1 VAALGGSG
9 SAPVWEIR
17 SDLPGRVRLRCQGL
31 ADSEALRRHCR
42 TVLTG
47 CHWLEGFRINP
58 MAGCLSLR
66 FPIKRRDGLD
76 VLVELALTLPHGF
89 TALQD
94 IAQRKA
100 RSRNSV
106 RHAAFCAGLLGV
118 DWLVGV
124 PMLALQGATA
134 LLMVPVVLELLRR
147 VREQRVVP
155 VEALDLGFSA
165 VLLQQGLPREA
176 LMDLALDDGS
186 TILQEESH
194 HELSHADYRDLMTR
208 LAQQECVRTAGPA
221 GVDKPI
227 GELRRSE
234 RIQLQTGDPVFVPC
248 QIVSGELVAINRQ
261 LTGDWHPRQ
270 YRPGDALEPGCLVLS
285 GAAELTVLQAFADC
299 PQFQL
304 PSARQERR
312 NTLAKQA
319 GQRVLNPLLFTLGC
333 VLALRGASE
342 QALAAFQFNPINDWE
357 TSRNANRLAAAAE
370 LRLHG
375 INIANPDVFSELGS
389 IQRLLVSHSCE
400 ERLHQVELKEECAPE
415 GGLKRGE
422 LLRILAGVQQWLVAD
437 STLALWNIQLE
448 NVSNPIPVKDLKL
461 HDLSQEGWTVDLLD
475 GRRLQVARKRRP
487 QASTLSRGV
496 MVEPLEFRDGERCL
510 GWVTL
515 QRKPNPN
522 WKHVRQQLQEL
533 GIAVEV
539 VGQSVD
545 DPAEASERVQRVE
558 AYQARGERVGYLGD
572 VIQDIP
578 ALARADVA
586 IGLDFDEA
594 GMLTRKL
601 CDLALSRDPQWLP
614 RLVVLSRSLKHTAD
628 GNAVMIGL
636 THMLSSVAT
645 AGLAISPLQ
654 TVLLADIPLLL
665 AEWRNINSFRSHTR
679 GGANSPSSWSP
690 C

>member
-1 VAALGGSG
+1 
-9 SAPVWEIR
+9 
-17 SDLPGRVRLRCQGL
+17 
-31 ADSEALRRHCR
+31 
-42 TVLTG
+42 
-47 CHWLEGFRINP
+47 
-58 MAGCLSLR
+58 
-66 FPIKRRDGLD
+66 
-76 VLVELALTLPHGF
+76 
-89 TALQD
+89 
-94 IAQRKA
+94 
-100 RSRNSV
+100 
-106 RHAAFCAGLLGV
+106 
-118 DWLVGV
+118 
-124 PMLALQGATA
+124 
-134 LLMVPVVLELLRR
+134 
-147 VREQRVVP
+147 
-155 VEALDLGFSA
+155 VEALDLAFSA

-176 LMDLALDDGS
+176 LMNLALDDGS
-186 TILQEESH
+186 TILQEVSH
-194 HELSHADYRDLMTR
+194 HELSRADYRNLITR
-208 LAQQECVRTAGPA
+208 LAQQEQVRTAGPA
-221 GVDKPI
+221 GVEKPI
-227 GELRRSE
+227 GELSPSE
-234 RIQLQTGDPVFVPC
+234 RIQLQAGNPVFVPC

-304 PSARQERR
+304 PPALQERS

-319 GQRVLNPLLFTLGC
+319 GQRVLNPLLFALGS

-375 INIANPDVFSELGS
+375 INIANPDVFCELGT

-415 GGLKRGE
+415 SGLRRGE
-422 LLRILAGVQQWLVAD
+422 LMRILAGVQQWLVAG
-437 STLALWNIQLE
+437 STVPLWNTQLE
-448 NVSNPIPVKDLKL
+448 NVINPIPVKDLEL
-461 HDLSQEGWTVDLLD
+461 HDLSQEGWRVVLSD
-475 GRRLQVARKRRP
+475 GRTLQVARRSLP
-487 QASTLSRGV
+487 QASGLSRGV
-496 MVEPLEFRDGERCL
+496 AVEPLEFREGQRCL

-522 WKHVRQQLQEL
+522 WQHVRQQLEDL

-545 DPAEASERVQRVE
+545 DPAEASQRLQRVE
-558 AYQARGERVGYLGD
+558 ACQAKGEHVGYLGD

-594 GMLTRKL
+594 GMLTHKL

-636 THMLSSVAT
+636 THVLSSVAT

-665 AEWRNINSFRSHTR
+665 AELRNISSFRSHTR
-679 GGANSPSSWSP
+679 GAASSPSGW
-690 C
+690 

>member
-1 VAALGGSG
+1 MAAS
-9 SAPVWEIR
+9 PIWEIR
-17 SDLPGRVRLRCQGL
+17 SELPGRVRLRCSAL
-31 ADSEALRRHCR
+31 AESEALRRHCR

-58 MAGCLSLR
+58 IAGCLSLS
-66 FPIKRRDGLD
+66 FPSKRRDGLD
-76 VLVELALTLPHGF
+76 PLLELALTLPHGF

-94 IAQRKA
+94 LSQSTPRSQR
-100 RSRNSV
+100 SL

-124 PMLALQGATA
+124 PLLVLQGATA
-134 LLMVPVVLELLRR
+134 LLMLPVLVELLRTLR
-147 VREQRVVP
+147 QRRSVP

-165 VLLQQGLPREA
+165 VLLQQGLPSEA

-186 TILQEESH
+186 KLLQDVSH
-194 HELSHADYRDLMTR
+194 HELSRADYRNLITR
-208 LAQQECVRTAGPA
+208 LAEQETVRTAPDGIA
-221 GVDKPI
+221 QPI
-227 GELRRSE
+227 GQLHQGA
-234 RIQLQTGDPVFVPC
+234 RIHLQAGDPLFVPC
-248 QIVSGELVAINRQ
+248 RITRGELVAINRQ
-261 LTGDWHPRQ
+261 LTGDWHPHQ
-270 YRPGDALEPGCLVLS
+270 YNRGDALEPGCLVLS
-285 GAAELTVLQAFADC
+285 GTAELEVLQAFADC
-299 PQFQL
+299 PLFQL
-304 PSARQERR
+304 PPPPPTRGNELAR
-312 NTLAKQA
+312 LA
-319 GQRVLNPLLFTLGC
+319 GQRFINPLLFALGSFW
-333 VLALRGASE
+333 ALRGASE
-342 QALAAFQFNPINDWE
+342 QALAAFQFNPINDWD

-375 INIANPDVFSELGS
+375 INIANPDVFSDLGR

-400 ERLHQVELKEECAPE
+400 ERLHQVELKEEGAPE
-415 GGLKRGE
+415 SGLRRGE
-422 LLRILAGVQQWLVAD
+422 LMRILAGVQQWLVAD
-437 STLALWNIQLE
+437 STLPLWNMQLE
-448 NVSNPIPVKDLKL
+448 NVSNPIPVKHLEL
-461 HDLSQEGWTVDLLD
+461 HDLSQEGWTVHLQD
-475 GRRLQVARKRRP
+475 GRKLQVARSSRP
-487 QASTLSRGV
+487 QASSLSRGV
-496 MVEPLEFRDGERCL
+496 VIEPLEFHEDERCL

-515 QRKPNPN
+515 QRKPNEN
-522 WKHVRQQLQEL
+522 WKHVRQQLEQL

-545 DPAEASERVQRVE
+545 DPAEASARLQRVE
-558 AYQARGERVGYLGD
+558 ACQARGEQVAYLGD

-594 GMLTRKL
+594 GMLTSRL

-636 THMLSSVAT
+636 THVVSSVAT

-665 AEWRNINSFRSHTR
+665 AELRNINSFRSHTR
-679 GGANSPSSWSP
+679 GAVSSPSSW
-690 C
+690 